1 LNCSEQTAEGIDHDV
16 RRMLGEAYAGAR
28 KILKEYRDQLEL
40 FTNKLI
46 RCGTSDAKS
55 SQPSIG
61 RSPDH

>member
-1 LNCSEQTAEGIDHDV
+1 
-16 RRMLGEAYAGAR
+16 MLGEAYAGAR